1 MPTIAEIRQQYPQ
14 YQDMSD
20 ADLAG
25 ALHKKFYADMPV
37 AEFNAKIG
45 LTGQESQQSQDLRA
59 DLSNLTQSAAPENW
73 QKATLLP
80 FEKNMATGETRGA
93 VPGLLQGLADSGV
106 QAVTLPG
113 RAMRGEVQLTDP
125 NGNVSQEAIAE
136 GLNFAGWASPASPAS
151 RLTAP
156 ARQVAT
162 PQPRALTEGQQA
174 ALAAERLGVDLPRAA
189 ASDRISI
196 QQTGKTLTNVPIAG
210 SPLRKASQTA
220 INQLDD
226 AALRVQR
233 GYGAGDVANAGALV
247 RQGIKDYS
255 SNTLDDL
262 VTQKYN
268 VVDNLVKQD
277 VAAPLNATKARVS
290 SLLASREKAAL
301 PGEGAAAA
309 IVKQAVDRP
318 EGLTYEGVKRLR
330 TEVGQMLKNPQM
342 APAGTSQ
349 DELRALYGSLS
360 DDLKTV
366 VQKAGGDKA
375 VKAFEEANTF
385 AARTIEEQKA
395 LDKIIGPQSD
405 EGLFSSIQAMAGTNA
420 RANLQS
426 LMRVRRS
433 VSPETW
439 NEISSAVISN
449 MGRAADGTFSPDRF
463 LTSYGKLSDN
473 GKALLFRGNGN
484 KELASALEDIAKV
497 STRFKQLN
505 QYANPSGTGQ
515 AIIGGSYL
523 PALYVDPTTLVA
535 SVATGRGLANVLAKP
550 TSAKKLAEWAKA
562 YEKVAMEPTKANRN
576 MLGVRAKVLALAVA
590 NDAGEPGLFN
600 QLVSPLSI
608 PQKVKAGPEN
618 GPGLME
624 LEQNGQSQNP
634 RMLAPNE
641 A

>member
-1 MPTIAEIRQQYPQ
+1 MPTIAEIRQKYPQ

-20 ADLAG
+20 NDLAS
-25 ALHKKFYADMPV
+25 ALHKKFYSDMPV
-37 AEFNAKIG
+37 EQFNSKIG
-45 LTGQESQQSQDLRA
+45 LAPQESQQSQALRS
-59 DLSNLTQSAAPENW
+59 DLSAMTQNASPENW
-73 QKATLLP
+73 QRATLLP
-80 FEKNMATGETRGA
+80 FEKNTATGDTRLA
-93 VPGLLQGLADSGV
+93 APGLVKGLLDSGA
-106 QAVTLPG
+106 QAFTAPG
-113 RAMRGEVQLTDP
+113 RALSGELQVMGPD
-125 NGNVSQEAIAE
+125 GNVTPEAIAE
-136 GLNFAGWASPASPAS
+136 GLNFAGWASPSSPAS
-151 RLTAP
+151 GL
-156 ARQVAT
+156 ARPTPKIAT
-162 PQPRALTEGQQA
+162 PRQLTPGQDA

-189 ASDRISI
+189 ASDRVSI

-210 SPLRKASQTA
+210 TPLRKASEGA
-220 INQLDD
+220 INQLDE
-226 AALRVQR
+226 AALRIQR
-233 GYGAGDVANAGALV
+233 GYGAGDIANAGALV
-247 RQGIKDYS
+247 RQGVKDYS

-262 VTQKYN
+262 VKTKYD
-268 VVDNLVKQD
+268 VVDSLVKAD
-277 VAAPLNATKARVS
+277 VATPLNATKARVG

-301 PGEGAAAA
+301 PSEGSAAA

-349 DELRALYGSLS
+349 DELKALYGSLS
-360 DDLKTV
+360 DDLRSV
-366 VQKAGGDKA
+366 VQKAGGEKA

-385 AARTIEEQKA
+385 AAKTIEEQKA

-426 LMRVRRS
+426 LMRVRRA

-484 KELASALEDIAKV
+484 KELASALDDIATV

-505 QYANPSGTGQ
+505 QFANPSGTGQ

-523 PALYVDPTTLVA
+523 PALYMEPTTLVA
-535 SVATGRGLANVLAKP
+535 SIATGRGLANVLAKP

-562 YEKVAMEPTKANRN
+562 YEKVALEPTKANQN

-590 NDAGEPGLFN
+590 NDAGNPGLFN

-618 GPGLME
+618 SPLLME
-624 LEQNGQSQNP
+624 LEQQGQSNNP

-641 A
+641 T

>member
-1 MPTIAEIRQQYPQ
+1 MPTITEIRQKYPQ

-20 ADLAG
+20 NDLAS
-25 ALHKKFYADMPV
+25 ALHKKFYSDMPV
-37 AEFNAKIG
+37 DQFNSKIG
-45 LTGQESQQSQDLRA
+45 LSSQESQQSQDLRGE
-59 DLSNLTQSAAPENW
+59 LSSLTQGASPEAW
-73 QKATLLP
+73 QRATLLP
-80 FEKNMATGETRGA
+80 FEKNTETGDARLA
-93 VPGLLQGLADSGV
+93 MPGLVKGLLDSGA
-106 QAVTLPG
+106 QAFTSPG
-113 RAMRGEVQLTDP
+113 RALSGELQVMGPD
-125 NGNVSQEAIAE
+125 GNVTPEAIAE
-136 GLNFAGWASPASPAS
+136 GLNFAGWASPSSPAS
-151 RLTAP
+151 GL
-156 ARQVAT
+156 ARPTPKVAT
-162 PQPRALTEGQQA
+162 PRQLTPGQDA

-189 ASDRISI
+189 ASDSISI

-210 SPLRKASQTA
+210 TPLRKASENA
-220 INQLDD
+220 INQLDE
-226 AALRVQR
+226 AALRIQR
-233 GYGAGDVANAGALV
+233 GYGAGDIPNAGALV
-247 RQGIKDYS
+247 RQGVKDYS

-262 VTQKYN
+262 VSQKYD
-268 VVDNLVKQD
+268 VVDKLVKPD
-277 VAAPLNATKARVS
+277 VATPLNATKARVG

-301 PGEGAAAA
+301 PGEGSAAA

-349 DELRALYGSLS
+349 DELKALYGSLS
-360 DDLKTV
+360 DDLRSV
-366 VQKAGGDKA
+366 VQKAGGEKA

-385 AARTIEEQKA
+385 AARTIQEQKA

-426 LMRVRRS
+426 LMRVRRA

-484 KELASALEDIAKV
+484 KELASALDDIATV

-505 QYANPSGTGQ
+505 QFSNPSGTGQ

-523 PALYVDPTTLVA
+523 PALYMEPTTLVA
-535 SVATGRGLANVLAKP
+535 SIATGRGLANVLAKP

-562 YEKVAMEPTKANRN
+562 YEKVALEPTKANQN

-590 NDAGEPGLFN
+590 NDAGNPGLFN

-618 GPGLME
+618 SPLLME
-624 LEQNGQSQNP
+624 LEQQGQPNNP

-641 A
+641 T

>member
-1 MPTIAEIRQQYPQ
+1 MPTIAEIRQKYPQ

-20 ADLAG
+20 TDLAG

-37 AEFNAKIG
+37 DQFNAKIG
-45 LTGQESQQSQDLRA
+45 LAGQESQQSQDLRGE
-59 DLSNLTQSAAPENW
+59 LSTMTQSAAPENW
-73 QKATLLP
+73 QRATVLP

-93 VPGLLQGLADSGV
+93 LPGLVRGLVDSGV

-113 RAMRGEVQLTDP
+113 RAMRGEIQLTDP
-125 NGNVSQEAIAE
+125 NGDVSQQAIAE

-151 RLTAP
+151 RITTPAP
-156 ARQVAT
+156 QAVARA
-162 PQPRALTEGQQA
+162 PQPLTEGQQA
-174 ALAAERLGVDLPRAA
+174 ALAAERLGVDLPRAV
-189 ASDRISI
+189 ASDRVSI

-210 SPLRKASQTA
+210 TPLRKASENA

-226 AALRVQR
+226 AALRIQR

-262 VTQKYN
+262 VSKKYD
-268 VVDNLVKQD
+268 VVDNLVKTD
-277 VAAPLNATKARVS
+277 VAAPINATKARVGS
-290 SLLASREKAAL
+290 ILSAREKAAL
-301 PGEGAAAA
+301 PGEGSAAA
-309 IVKQAVDRP
+309 IVKQAIDRP

-349 DELRALYGSLS
+349 DELKALYGSLS
-360 DDLKTV
+360 DDLRNV
-366 VQKAGGDKA
+366 VKKAGGDKA
-375 VKAFEEANTF
+375 AKAFEEANTF

-449 MGRAADGTFSPDRF
+449 MGRAADGAFSPDRF
-463 LTSYGKLSDN
+463 LTSYGKLSEN

-484 KELASALEDIAKV
+484 AELAGALDDIAKV

-550 TSAKKLAEWAKA
+550 VSAKKLAEWAKA
-562 YEKVAMEPTKANRN
+562 YEKVAIEPTVTNQR
-576 MLGVRAKVLALAVA
+576 MLGTRAKVLALAIA
-590 NDAGEPGLFN
+590 NDAGEPGLAT
-600 QLVSPLSI
+600 QLLNPLSI

-624 LEQNGQSQNP
+624 LEQQGQPNNP